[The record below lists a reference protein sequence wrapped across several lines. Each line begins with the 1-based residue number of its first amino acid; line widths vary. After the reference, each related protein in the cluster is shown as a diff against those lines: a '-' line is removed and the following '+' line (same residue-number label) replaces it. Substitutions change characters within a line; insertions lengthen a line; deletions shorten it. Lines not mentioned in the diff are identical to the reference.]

1 MARRTNHRD
10 LPVASQRRSSTA
22 RLLKDAS
29 LEQRAGRLAAAERQ
43 YRRVLDAEPQ
53 NAEANYKLGII
64 ASQTDRVAL
73 AVPHFA
79 AALKAGPD
87 QPHYWLSL
95 ATALLGAR
103 RVGDARSVLERFR
116 EKRFADAETQATL
129 TALIAN
135 LFTEAHQHYEDRLF
149 KDAEPLIDMIVMLD
163 AGHVEAL
170 HMAGSIAA
178 QTNRLNLAIDL
189 LQIAVSLDDDA
200 PVIKANL
207 GTVLARQGRY
217 REANACFDRSI
228 EIDPNNPNSFSNFGV
243 ALRKQGRLR
252 DAIDRFDEALRLCPD
267 FAQAHSNR
275 GSALMDLGLLDEAIA
290 AYDEAL
296 RIDPSLSF
304 VHSNRLFTKLYSA
317 DYTAEERFADAQAFG
332 LRFADPLLRRRPFA
346 NDRDPER
353 RLRVGFVSGDFR
365 EHAVNYFFEPALH
378 RFDTTQIETF
388 AFSNTVN
395 EDAATERLKASFA
408 HWHCLCGLTDDEAAD
423 LIEAEAID
431 ILVDLSGHTAE
442 NRILVFARKPA
453 PIQVGWIGYPGTT
466 GMSAIDYRFTDLHA
480 EPPGV
485 GDDLSVE
492 ALWRLPRA
500 GACYQ
505 APAASLPLADHPPSE
520 DNGYVTFGCFNR
532 FTKVSDAALEAWG
545 RILHR
550 VPGSK
555 LLLEIA
561 DVDEPATARHVAA
574 RLERFGV
581 PLDRTILKARSPS
594 NRYVLYNQ
602 IDIALD
608 PFPYNGGTSSLD
620 TLWMGVPFIALEG
633 SHFVARMGHSILTN
647 AGLPELS
654 APTVDAYVDLA
665 SRLAE
670 DAGWLRS
677 IRHDLRGRFAASP
690 HMDHRLLADDVVAAW
705 RMMWRRWVAS
715 APAPADPIGNLES

>member
-10 LPVASQRRSSTA
+10 RPAAPDRSGSAA
-22 RLLKDAS
+22 RLLKEAS
-29 LEQRAGRLAAAERQ
+29 TEQRAGRLAAAERQ
-43 YRRVLDAEPQ
+43 YRRVLAADPQ
-53 NAEANYKLGII
+53 NAEANYKLGVI
-64 ASQTDRVAL
+64 ASQTDRVAQ

-79 AALKAGPD
+79 AALKMGPD

-103 RVGDARSVLERFR
+103 RVGDARSVLERFAER
-116 EKRFADAETQATL
+116 RFADAETKATL

-135 LFTEAHQHYEDRLF
+135 LFTEAHQYYEARQF

-163 AGHVEAL
+163 EGHVEAL
-170 HMAGSIAA
+170 HMAGNIAA
-178 QTNRLNLAIDL
+178 QTNRLALAIDL
-189 LQIAVSLDDDA
+189 MSIAISLDDESA
-200 PVIKANL
+200 LMKGNL
-207 GTVLARQGRY
+207 GTILARQGRY
-217 REANACFDRSI
+217 GEANACFERSI
-228 EIDPNNPNSFSNFGV
+228 AIDPDNPNTFSNFGV

-252 DAIDRFDEALRLCPD
+252 DAIDRFDEALRLDPG

-275 GSALMDLGLLDEAIA
+275 GSALMDRGELDAAIA
-290 AYDEAL
+290 AYDAAL
-296 RIDPSLSF
+296 RIDPNLAY
-304 VHSNRLFTKLYSA
+304 VHSNRLFTKLYA
-317 DYTAEERFADAQAFG
+317 PDLTPEACFADAQAFG
-332 LRFADPLLRRRPFA
+332 HRFADPLLRDRPFP

-365 EHAVNYFFEPALH
+365 EHAVNYFFEPALRH
-378 RFDTTQIETF
+378 LDTTQIETF
-388 AFSNTVN
+388 ASPTRSTRTRRRNGSRRPSVIGG
-395 EDAATERLKASFA
+395 
-408 HWHCLCGLTDDEAAD
+408 WLCGLSDDEAAD
-423 LIEAEAID
+423 LIEADAID

-453 PIQVGWIGYPGTT
+453 PIQVAWIGYPGTT
-466 GMSAIDYRFTDLHA
+466 GCRPWITGSPIFNPSRPASATISASRR
-480 EPPGV
+480 
-485 GDDLSVE
+485 S
-492 ALWRLPRA
+492 
-500 GACYQ
+500 GACR
-505 APAASLPLADHPPSE
+505 AWARAIRRPPTSLPLIDHPPSE

-561 DVDEPATARHVAA
+561 DADEPANARHIAA
-574 RLERFGV
+574 RLERLGV
-581 PLDRTILKARSPS
+581 PLDRTIRKARSPS

-633 SHFVARMGHSILTN
+633 SHFVSRMGHSILSN

-654 APTVDAYVDLA
+654 APTIDAYVDLA
-665 SRLAE
+665 TRLAL
-670 DAGWLRS
+670 DAEGLRS
-677 IRHDLRGRFAASP
+677 VRHDLRARFAACP
-690 HMDHRLLADDVVAAW
+690 HMDHQLLADDVADAW
-705 RMMWRRWVAS
+705 RMMWRKWL
-715 APAPADPIGNLES
+715 ADTAAFVTAEA

>member
-43 YRRVLDAEPQ
+43 YRRVLDADPQ

-163 AGHVEAL
+163 EGHVEAL

-178 QTNRLNLAIDL
+178 QTNRLTLAVDL

-200 PVIKANL
+200 PVIKGNL
-207 GTVLARQGRY
+207 GTILARQGRY
-217 REANACFDRSI
+217 GEANACFDRSI
-228 EIDPNNPNSFSNFGV
+228 EIDPNNPNTFSNFGV

-275 GSALMDLGLLDEAIA
+275 GSALMDMGLLDEAIA

-466 GMSAIDYRFTDLHA
+466 GMAAIDYRFTDIFI
-480 EPPGV
+480 EPDGT
-485 GDDLSVE
+485 GDDVSVE
-492 ALWRLPRA
+492 TLWRLPHVV
-500 GACYQ
+500 ACYQ
-505 APAASLPLADHPPSE
+505 APAADLPLSGRPPSE
-520 DNGYVTFGCFNR
+520 DAGYITFGCVNR
-532 FTKVSDAALEAWG
+532 YTKVSDPALVAW
-545 RILHR
+545 RDILLR
-550 VPGSK
+550 VPGSR

-561 DVDEPATARHVAA
+561 DVDDPDVGAQVRA
-574 RLERFGV
+574 RLQRLGL
-581 PLDRTILKARSPS
+581 PLDRVILIHRSPS
-594 NRYVLYNQ
+594 NRYVLYNR

-608 PFPYNGGTSSLD
+608 PFPYNGGTTSFD
-620 TLWMGVPFIALEG
+620 ALWMGVPFIALEG
-633 SHFVARMGHSILTN
+633 EHVVSRMGCSALAIL
-647 AGLPELS
+647 GLPELS
-654 APTVDAYVDLA
+654 GRSTAAYIDIAATLA
-665 SRLAE
+665 LDPDRLRAV
-670 DAGWLRS
+670 R
-677 IRHDLRGRFAASP
+677 RDLRGRLARSP
-690 HMDHRLLADDVVAAW
+690 HMSHATLAADVEGAF
-705 RMMWRRWVAS
+705 RQMWRRWA
-715 APAPADPIGNLES
+715 APQERHSG